1 MSEEAP
7 QNRSAITK
15 KYIALT
21 LVFAVWLVGDLWT
34 KHWADVTLAD
44 PQHPVAVRITDAEVG
59 RPVAEVVAE
68 RVGSSAAKIKGY
80 IVKLPEA
87 RAFTP
92 DHKLFDRQAEG
103 ADARGYYAFWRSDG
117 ALPPRRMNKTDK
129 VLLDRWLRAGAPN
142 ADPTDARKAAA
153 EHLDDLTLGDW
164 LQRTLRRLPD
174 DRLAEVTGERLHPI
188 HGALA
193 AVAADAPAAAGA
205 TYLLEWHRIDVM
217 GDWFKLL
224 YAENPGAAFGFL
236 RGVAPGLR
244 DGIFFVLT
252 LIVFLVLLG
261 ILVRTH
267 PRHRVVLFALSTVLG
282 GAVGNFV
289 DRIRYGYVID
299 FIDMHLG
306 FMRWPTY
313 NVADIAIAV
322 GVVLLLLDVMFNKD
336 SPLT

>member
-1 MSEEAP
+1 MSDQTPSGRAS
-7 QNRSAITK
+7 NIK

-44 PQHPVAVRITDAEVG
+44 PQHPIAVRITDDEVG
-59 RPVAEVVAE
+59 RPVGEVVAE
-68 RVGSSAAKIKGY
+68 RVGSSVDEIKGFV
-80 IVKLPEA
+80 VKLPEH

-92 DHKLFDRQAEG
+92 DHKLFDRQAAG

-117 ALPPRRMNKTDK
+117 DLPPRRINKTDK
-129 VLLDRWLRAGAPN
+129 VLLDRWLRVGAPT
-142 ADPTDARKAAA
+142 AEPTAVRKAAA
-153 EHLDDLTLGDW
+153 THLDQITLADW
-164 LQRTLRRLPD
+164 LQTTLRRLPD
-174 DRLAEVTGERLHPI
+174 GRLPLVTGERLHPI

-236 RGVAPGLR
+236 RGVAPTLR
-244 DGIFFVLT
+244 DTIFFVLT
-252 LIVFLVLLG
+252 IIVFLVLLG
-261 ILVRTH
+261 ILIRTE
-267 PRHRVVLFALSTVLG
+267 PRHWVVLLALSTVLG

-306 FMRWPTY
+306 FMHWPTY

-322 GVVLLLLDVMFNKD
+322 GVVLLLLDVMLNKD